1 MNTNLEALVKKIKLG
16 DDEAFPKLYNLTY
29 RQIFFVI
36 IPITK
41 NQALAED
48 IVQDT
53 YLKFLKKI
61 DDYKAKNVLSY
72 LITIAK
78 NMAINEYNRLKRVTK
93 VDDFDSFSYCD
104 FIEFKTEA
112 KEAITKALAVLD
124 NTEKNI
130 FLLHVLE
137 NLTHKE
143 ISLII
148 DKPSGTVSWLYAR
161 AIKKMKAVLK
171 GDNYEY

>member
-93 VDDFDSFSYCD
+93 VDDFDSFSY
-104 FIEFKTEA
+104 
-112 KEAITKALAVLD
+112 
-124 NTEKNI
+124 
-130 FLLHVLE
+130 
-137 NLTHKE
+137 
-143 ISLII
+143 
-148 DKPSGTVSWLYAR
+148 
-161 AIKKMKAVLK
+161 
-171 GDNYEY
+171 